1 MAYLI
6 AGLGNL
12 GAEYENTRHNVGFL
26 ALDALAADR
35 NLSWSS
41 ERYAYKSEFRFKG
54 QNLHLIKPTTY
65 MNLSGKAIQYWCDK
79 LDIHPREVMVILDDL
94 ALPFGR
100 LLMKK
105 SGRDGGHN
113 GLKSIQECIG
123 TTEYP
128 RLRVGIGSEF
138 AKGHQVDYV
147 LGKWSQPETEALPEI
162 LKKIHEAIIN
172 TVAIGLEKTMNELN
186 KKRDSP

>member
-6 AGLGNL
+6 AGLGNI

-35 NLSWSS
+35 NLIWSS

-54 QNLHLIKPTTY
+54 QTLHLIKPTTY
-65 MNLSGKAIQYWCDK
+65 MNLSGKAVKYWCDK
-79 LDIHPREVMVILDDL
+79 LDIHPREIMVILDDL

-100 LLMKK
+100 LRMKK
-105 SGRDGGHN
+105 SGSDGGHN
-113 GLKSIQECIG
+113 GLKSIQECMG

-147 LGKWSQPETEALPEI
+147 LGKWSRTESEALPEI
-162 LKKIHEAIIN
+162 CKKINEAIIN

-186 KKRDSP
+186 KKG